1 MTLSVRR
8 HAMGPCVLVLVALG
22 FVGGCVDSKDRCGAN
37 ARLKKLTLSE
47 VCQSFAELDGG
58 LNKPDAAVAGPADA
72 APRPDGVLP
81 HDGGSGDA
89 SPPDALRKGT
99 WGDPCTTD
107 AECGGPEEATPT
119 NPMALTTNRC
129 GIQTGG
135 RPFPGEMTGACTR
148 EGCTLND
155 ATTCPGDWTC
165 IAPKELGFPGFP
177 IACWCLLNGGTR
189 SCHK

>member
-1 MTLSVRR
+1 MTFSVRR
-8 HAMGPCVLVLVALG
+8 QAMGPSVLILAALG
-22 FVGGCVDSKDRCGAN
+22 LVGCVDTQDRCGSN

-47 VCQSFAELDGG
+47 TCQTFAELDGG
-58 LNKPDAAVAGPADA
+58 LNKSDAAAVGPADA
-72 APRPDGVLP
+72 APAADAAPPDA
-81 HDGGSGDA
+81 SGDA
-89 SPPDALRKGT
+89 SPPDAMRKGT

-107 AECGGPEEATPT
+107 AECGGPEEATAT

-155 ATTCPGDWTC
+155 MATCPGDWTC